1 MQKEMSSKLKR
12 TSHSAVVVI
21 PKRNRSAM
29 AHTAKLDSKP
39 NNSLWANR
47 STQSVSS
54 HTFSDSYDV
63 AIIGGGFSGLW
74 SAYHLKKLNPKLS
87 IVIFEARHCGFGAS
101 GRNGGWVSSD
111 YPVYR
116 STLEKRYGVDRTSAL
131 FQSLTNA
138 INELGAVAQSI
149 APQANFVKSGTVLF
163 ARNLAQE
170 RRLKASEDDL
180 HVWKKPDEL
189 RGMINV
195 SQLRG
200 GLFNS
205 ECATINPMGLVDGL
219 VNHLRSI
226 GVTICEGVFASR
238 VEGGVLANS
247 AMVSASIVIQA
258 TEVFGDP
265 AREFIPLYSLMIAT
279 EPLSEDLWR
288 EIGVESRFT
297 FAEGSHLINY
307 AQRTADNRIAIGGR
321 GATYPYGSQLAPA
334 KEMTDYVHAH
344 LRELVQQ
351 WFPALQRITFSH
363 AWGGAVAI
371 TRDWEPYVQFDASSG
386 FGRLGGYAGD
396 GVTMSFLASKILAN
410 LITGR
415 SEPITQLHF
424 VNRKI
429 RKWEPEPLRYIAVN
443 SLVKMSGVADKE
455 EAKTSRPS
463 LVSRIIAPLIL
474 R

>member
-1 MQKEMSSKLKR
+1 
-12 TSHSAVVVI
+12 
-21 PKRNRSAM
+21 M

-39 NNSLWANR
+39 NNSLWADR
-47 STQSVSS
+47 STQSASS
-54 HTFSDSYDV
+54 NSFSDSYDV

-74 SAYHLKKLNPKLS
+74 SAYHLKKLNPNLS
-87 IVIFEARHCGFGAS
+87 IAIFEARHCGFGAS
-101 GRNGGWVSSD
+101 GRNGGWASSD

-116 STLEKRYGVDRTSAL
+116 STLEKRYGVDRTNAL
-131 FQSLTNA
+131 FQSLTSA
-138 INELGAVAQSI
+138 IDELGTVAQSI
-149 APQANFVKSGTVLF
+149 APEANFVKSGTVMF

-170 RRLKASEDDL
+170 RRLKANEDDL
-180 HVWKKPDEL
+180 HTWKSAEEL
-189 RGMINV
+189 RAMINV
-195 SQLRG
+195 SQMRG
-200 GLFNS
+200 GLFNP
-205 ECATINPMGLVDGL
+205 ECATINPMGLVQGL
-219 VNHLRSI
+219 IHHLRSL
-226 GVTICEGVFASR
+226 GVTICEGVYASR
-238 VEGGVLANS
+238 VGDGVLANS
-247 AMVSASIVIQA
+247 AMVTAPIVIQA
-258 TEVFGDP
+258 TEVFGEP

-288 EIGVESRFT
+288 EIGVASRFT

-321 GATYPYGSQLAPA
+321 GATYPYGSRLAPE
-334 KEMTDYVHAH
+334 KEMTAHVHSH

-351 WFPALQRITFSH
+351 WFPALQGIAFTH

-410 LITGR
+410 LITAN
-415 SEPITQLHF
+415 PDPVTQLHF

-443 SLVKMSGVADKE
+443 SLVKLSGVADKE
-455 EAKTSRPS
+455 EVTTTRPS
-463 LVSRIIAPLIL
+463 VVSRIIAPLIL

>member
-1 MQKEMSSKLKR
+1 
-12 TSHSAVVVI
+12 
-21 PKRNRSAM
+21 
-29 AHTAKLDSKP
+29 
-39 NNSLWANR
+39 NS
-47 STQSVSS
+47 
-54 HTFSDSYDV
+54 FSDSYDV

-74 SAYHLKKLNPKLS
+74 SAYHLKKLNPNLS

-101 GRNGGWVSSD
+101 GRNGGWASSD

-116 STLEKRYGVDRTSAL
+116 STLEKRYGVDRTNAL
-131 FQSLTNA
+131 FQSLTSA
-138 INELGAVAQSI
+138 IDELGTVAQSI
-149 APQANFVKSGTVLF
+149 APEANFVKSGTVMF

-180 HVWKKPDEL
+180 HSWKSAEEL
-189 RGMINV
+189 RAMINV
-195 SQLRG
+195 SQMRG
-200 GLFNS
+200 GLFNP
-205 ECATINPMGLVDGL
+205 ECATINPMGLVQGL
-219 VNHLRSI
+219 IHHLRSL
-226 GVTICEGVFASR
+226 GVTICEGVYASR
-238 VEGGVLANS
+238 VGDGVLANS
-247 AMVSASIVIQA
+247 AMVTAPIVIQA
-258 TEVFGDP
+258 TEVFGEP

-288 EIGVESRFT
+288 EIGVASRFT

-321 GATYPYGSQLAPA
+321 GATYPYGSRLAPE
-334 KEMTDYVHAH
+334 KEMTAHVHSH

-351 WFPALQRITFSH
+351 WFPALQGIAFTH

-410 LITGR
+410 LITAN
-415 SEPITQLHF
+415 PDPVTQLHF
-424 VNRKI
+424 VNRTI

-443 SLVKMSGVADKE
+443 SLVKLSGVADKE
-455 EAKTSRPS
+455 EVKTTRPS
-463 LVSRIIAPLIL
+463 VVSRIIAPLIL